1 MDNELISELYKEYKS
16 LLFSIAYRMTGSVS
30 DAEDIVQDV
39 FAQIGKTRVNH
50 MDNIK
55 ALLCKM
61 VTNRCLDLLK
71 SSRKKRELYTG
82 TWLPEPLALHED
94 DPLFTILNDTSISL
108 AIMILFEEL
117 NPIERAIFILR
128 EVFEYEYPTIA
139 AIVDKSEINC
149 RKILSRIKKKLP
161 ELVRKNSIVTDKLE
175 IKNTVTVFM
184 SAFQQGKVNELVH
197 ILKEDVVY
205 YADGG
210 GKATA
215 ALHPIYGREKVFRL
229 LSALFCK
236 FENNEENYTL
246 ELMNINGT
254 TGLALIFENKIQ
266 AVIGFEVGHG
276 QIEAIYYMVNPE
288 KLRYV
293 AGN

>member
-1 MDNELISELYKEYKS
+1 MDNELISQLYKEHKS
-16 LLFSIAYRMTGSVS
+16 LLFSIAYRMTGSAS

-39 FAQIGKTRVNH
+39 FTRIGKTEVKH
-50 MDNIK
+50 MNNIK

-82 TWLPEPLALHED
+82 TWLPEPLALDED
-94 DPLFTILNDTSISL
+94 DPLFTVLNDTSISL

-139 AIVDKSEINC
+139 EIVEKSEINC

-161 ELVRKNSIVTDKLE
+161 ELVRKNSIVTNKLE
-175 IKNTVTVFM
+175 IQNTVTVFM
-184 SAFQQGKVNELVH
+184 SAFQQGKVDQLVH
-197 ILKEDVVY
+197 ILKEDVAY

-210 GKATA
+210 GKVTA

-229 LSALFCK
+229 LSALFRK
-236 FENNEENYTL
+236 FENNDEIYQL
-246 ELMNINGT
+246 ELMNVNGT
-254 TGLALIFENKIQ
+254 TGLALISENKIQ
-266 AVIGFEVGHG
+266 AVIGFEVEHG
-276 QIEAIYYMVNPE
+276 QIEAIYYMVNPD
-288 KLRYV
+288 KLRCV
-293 AGN
+293 C